1 MEAFPLG
8 YISGSGAGAGTG
20 AGVLR
25 GFVCVVGAVEE
36 AEVVGCLVGLVS
48 YYCRWQGWLLILRK
62 GEKMYIVKAG
72 RVRGRVILD
81 EVALDSGVVYRF
93 RS

>member
-8 YISGSGAGAGTG
+8 YISGSG

-48 YYCRWQGWLLILRK
+48 YYCRWQGWLLILWERP
-62 GEKMYIVKAG
+62 ETYIVKAG